1 MKLLNIQIN
10 NFRPFYGNQG
20 IDFADTASKK
30 VTVIHAENHTGK
42 TNFVDAFRWVF
53 YGKIQGEHPDQ
64 IVNHIALSEVNNNE
78 TAKGFITVKFEHE
91 NKIFEFHREVTEK
104 KIDKDKSERVNE
116 NIKLHVID
124 SDGRS
129 RKQLNPKAT
138 INKILPEA
146 LHQYFFLAGEN
157 IQDLGRIESKE
168 KVQNAIKILMGLEVL
183 DRGKRHLR
191 GKVKNQLRDE
201 LALVAGSDEK
211 LILEQLKKLED
222 ERGNIDKRRNI
233 IIENKKSI
241 IENKNK
247 IDEKLREAKNT
258 RNLQQERDK
267 LVAAKEDIE
276 SKMKQHKNDIM
287 NRVSSDGFLAF
298 INDAI
303 IKSKEILDEKR
314 QKGVLPASITHQY
327 ITDILERG
335 KCICERELCE
345 GSEAYTAVEKLRNPE
360 TKDEYV
366 EAYNTLGLSASQ
378 LSLSYRNLR
387 NDLVKDQ
394 TLLAQYLNDIGQ
406 IKEKLEEVDKQFDKK
421 DYEKERDLIE
431 NKRKLESDMEKANQ
445 EIGRLERDIEELDKL
460 IHEKNKEHDEVKA
473 QNTKNKV
480 AQLRLQTCEKV
491 ANFIDELHQSLI
503 HRDRKMLWERMNKIF
518 RGIIRERE
526 DATIELN
533 DDFELSVRV
542 LLPDGGSKQLPKS
555 GAQMQ
560 ITCLSFIASI
570 VAIAKENMDGDRGSF
585 KRGGLYPLVL
595 DSPFGVMDPDYRKHV
610 ANQLPQFAEQIIILV
625 APQQWD
631 KNIEEEMRDYIGK
644 RYVFHHYKP
653 LSGKTSTQEINGE
666 SYILS
671 EYVDGR
677 VRTEIKEVLS

>member
-10 NFRPFYGNQG
+10 NFRPFYGNQE
-20 IDFADTASKK
+20 IDFADKASKK

-42 TNFVDAFRWVF
+42 TNFVDAFRWAF

-64 IVNHIALSEVNNNE
+64 IVNHIALSEINNNE
-78 TAKGFITVKFEHE
+78 TAKGFVTVKFEHE
-91 NKIFEFHREVTEK
+91 NKMFEFHREIIER
-104 KIDKDKSERVNE
+104 KIDKDKSERVKE
-116 NIKLHVID
+116 NISLHVIG

-129 RKQLNPKAT
+129 KKQLNPKAT

-157 IQDLGRIESKE
+157 IQDLGRVESKE

-191 GKVKNQLRDE
+191 GKVRNQLRDE
-201 LALVAGSDEK
+201 LEKVAGRDEK
-211 LILEQLKKLED
+211 LILDQLKKLEG
-222 ERGNIDKRRNI
+222 ERGSIDKEKNN
-233 IIENKKSI
+233 IIENKKSL
-241 IENKNK
+241 IENKDK
-247 IDEKLREAKNT
+247 IDKKLRETKST
-258 RNLQQERDK
+258 SDLQQKRDQ
-267 LVAAKEDIE
+267 LIATKEDIE
-276 SKMKQHKNDIM
+276 SKMKQHKIDIM
-287 NRVSSDGFLAF
+287 KRVSSDGFLAF

-303 IKSKEILDEKR
+303 VQSKEILKEKR
-314 QKGVLPASITHQY
+314 QKGVLPASITYQY
-327 ITDILERG
+327 ITDIIERG

-345 GSEAYTAVEKLRNPE
+345 GSEAYTAVERLRNPE
-360 TKDEYV
+360 TKDEYL
-366 EAYNTLGLSASQ
+366 EAYNTLGLSVSQ
-378 LSLSYRNLR
+378 LSLSYDNLR
-387 NDLVKDQ
+387 KDLVKDQ
-394 TLLAQYLNDIGQ
+394 TLLTQYLDDIGQ
-406 IKEKLEEVDKQFDKK
+406 VKEQLEEIDKQFDNK

-431 NKRKLESDMEKANQ
+431 NKRKLESGIEKANQ
-445 EIGRLERDIEELDKL
+445 EIGRYVRDIEELDRL

-480 AQLRLQTCEKV
+480 AQLRLQVCEKA
-491 ANFIDELHQSLI
+491 ANFIDELHQSLM
-503 HRDRKMLWERMNKIF
+503 HRDRRKLWERMNKIF
-518 RGIIRERE
+518 GGIIRERE
-526 DATIELN
+526 DATIDLN

-542 LLPDGGSKQLPKS
+542 LLPDGGSKPLPKS

-560 ITCLSFIASI
+560 ITCLSFIASV
-570 VAIAKENMDGDRGSF
+570 VAIAKENMDGEEGSF
-585 KRGGLYPLVL
+585 KRGGLYPLLL

-610 ANQLPQFAEQIIILV
+610 ANQLPQFAEQITILV

-653 LSGKTSTQEINGE
+653 LPGETSTQEINGE

-677 VRTEIKEVLS
+677 ARTEIKEVLS